1 VFEAVF
7 QLAEQGWQ
15 FVRRR
20 YSSRGFHRFEGNVE
34 DVLRQIVLANWNG
47 RYLSCGIG
55 NHTIVYV
62 RDLSIS
68 AEALIRTGFLSEVRR
83 TVNFMMKAFIDAG
96 KVTTTVN
103 QHGGAYDTFE
113 YGSDTLPYLM
123 RLLRLTD
130 AYEIVEQHHEFF
142 ARAVRRYERLVI
154 DQETGLVRTDRSYS
168 TQKDIH
174 TRRGCA
180 YDNVCLLLLR
190 DELAR
195 AREAGL
201 RLPDPFAKFDRLTD
215 RFVARFWTGR
225 YFRDTVRG
233 HPYVA
238 SDANLFPYFF
248 DVITDAEMAHAS
260 LTAIQH
266 AGLDSPIPAAY
277 TRVRVRR
284 TENTLMR
291 FLSPNYQG
299 NSSWT
304 LLGGLYLTVLAKS
317 DHPDADR
324 VARFF
329 HELIDSERTCLELYQ
344 PDGRPFKT
352 WTYRTDE
359 AMLWSA
365 VIYAQLL
372 ELGTLGEPTIATP
385 TRARN
390 GVGTAS
396 PGIRH

>member
-1 VFEAVF
+1 MF

-20 YSSRGFHRFEGNVE
+20 YSSDGFHRFAGNVE

-47 RYLSCGIG
+47 RYLSCGTG

-68 AEALIRTGFLSEVRR
+68 AEALIRTGFLSEVRQ
-83 TVNFMMKAFIDAG
+83 TVDYMIEAFKVAG
-96 KVTTTVN
+96 KITTTIN
-103 QHGGAYDTFE
+103 QHGRAYDTFE
-113 YGSDTLPYLM
+113 YGSDSLPYVM

-130 AYEIVEQHHEFF
+130 AYEIVEQNEAFF
-142 ARAVRRYERLVI
+142 ERAIRRYERLVI
-154 DQETGLVRTDRSYS
+154 DGHTGLVRTDRSYS

-190 DELAR
+190 DELAH

-201 RLPDPFAKFDRLTD
+201 RLPDPFARFDNLTD
-215 RFVARFWTGR
+215 RFIERFWTGR

-233 HPYVA
+233 NPYVA

-248 DVITDAEMAHAS
+248 GIITDSDMAHAS
-260 LTAIQH
+260 IAAVQH
-266 AGLDSPIPAAY
+266 AGLDSPIPASY
-277 TRVRVRR
+277 TRVRIRR
-284 TENTLMR
+284 TENVLMR

-304 LLGGLYLTVLAKS
+304 LLGGLYLTVLARS
-317 DHPDADR
+317 DHPDSR
-324 VARFF
+324 HVASFF
-329 HELIDSERTCLELYQ
+329 HDLIDRERTCLELYH

-359 AMLWSA
+359 AMLWSSL
-365 VIYAQLL
+365 IYAQLL
-372 ELGTLGEPTIATP
+372 ELGLLGEA
-385 TRARN
+385 TRARHET
-390 GVGTAS
+390 VQGT
-396 PGIRH
+396 